1 MPGSM
6 DQSAA
11 PKEKWVRFRLRVP
24 PELDEALSNFLTEM
38 GAQGVFEEYLEP
50 GISDLPEP
58 EAKDEHV
65 LNAYFPSDADD
76 AKRAARLQA
85 YIDSLAELFP
95 DKEKPVFDTEAIVDP
110 QWSEVWKRYFKPLRI
125 SKNIIVKP
133 SWERYSATGRE
144 TVVEIDPGMAF
155 GTGQHA
161 STRMCLGA
169 IEDLLLKDRTFPRWR
184 MLDVGTGT
192 GILGIAGAKLGAD
205 HVVCVDTDKKAVE
218 IARENSE
225 INEVC
230 DRVEIRNKDVQSIH
244 ESFEL
249 IVANLTAKILLKVR
263 SHLLSLLQRNGYLVI
278 SGLIDQDRS
287 DIETHFLVPPLAVHN
302 TISEKEWCC
311 YVLKKGENGR

>member
-11 PKEKWVRFRLRVP
+11 PKEKWVRFRLHVP

-125 SKNIIVKP
+125 GKNIIVKP

-144 TVVEIDPGMAF
+144 TVIEIDPGMAF
-155 GTGQHA
+155 GTGQHP
-161 STRMCLGA
+161 STSMCLEA
-169 IEDLLLKDRTFPRWR
+169 MEEILLKDRSFPKWR
-184 MLDVGTGT
+184 VLDVGTGT
-192 GILGIAGAKLGAD
+192 GILGISAAKLGAST
-205 HVVCVDTDKKAVE
+205 VLCVDIDPQAVE
-218 IARENSE
+218 IAHKNVAV
-225 INEVC
+225 NHVG
-230 DRVEIRNKDVQSIH
+230 DRVVIINSDVARIKGT
-244 ESFEL
+244 FEL
-249 IVANLTAKILLKVR
+249 IVANLTAETLIR
-263 SHLLSLLQRNGYLVI
+263 IQSHLVRMMEKGGYLVI
-278 SGLIDQDRS
+278 SGI
-287 DIETHFLVPPLAVHN
+287 IEKNWDDVEKAFTRDDLTRHKF
-302 TISEKEWCC
+302 IGDKEWVCC
-311 YVLKKGENGR
+311 VYRKSPKA

>member
-1 MPGSM
+1 MA
-6 DQSAA
+6 QT
-11 PKEKWVRFRLRVP
+11 PKETPKKERWLKIEATAPADVG
-24 PELDEALSNFLTEM
+24 DALSNFLTEL
-38 GAQGVFEEYLEP
+38 GAQGVFQEEAVPPSVDDLPDGSFPGSIKAYLPFDIRLDKRLAALKAYAASLHEIFP
-50 GISDLPEP
+50 DLPEVVFSTEEISDP
-58 EAKDEHV
+58 DWAEA
-65 LNAYFPSDADD
+65 
-76 AKRAARLQA
+76 
-85 YIDSLAELFP
+85 
-95 DKEKPVFDTEAIVDP
+95 
-110 QWSEVWKRYFKPLRI
+110 WKMYFKPIRV
-125 SKNIIVKP
+125 SRNIVIKP
-133 SWERYSATGRE
+133 TWERYSPSSRDI
-144 TVVEIDPGMAF
+144 VVEIDPGMAF

-205 HVVCVDTDKKAVE
+205 RVVCVDTDKKAVE

-244 ESFEL
+244 EPFEL

-263 SHLLSLLQRNGYLVI
+263 SHLLSLLQRNGYLII